1 METRFAVVIGLD
13 VGKTGHHACALDPG
27 GSRLF
32 DKPLPQ
38 DEAQLR
44 ELFTELQKHGNV
56 LMVVDQP
63 NTIGALPIA
72 VARDAGCAVAYLP
85 GLAMRKAADLY
96 PGRSKTDARDAF
108 IIADTARTMPHTLRA
123 VDRDNEVLSALK
135 VLAGFDEDLAHETTR
150 ALNRIR
156 SLLTQIH
163 PALER
168 VFAGGSLAN
177 SLTLELLIK
186 YGGPTGLK
194 TAGRGKVLRF
204 ARAHSRRDPE
214 ALIDQIFAALGEQTV
229 VVPATAAVE
238 LVIPR
243 VAGQVKE
250 LKEQRATVAR
260 EVEGM
265 LEDFPLASVLRS
277 MPGIAP
283 LDRRADP
290 PEHRRRF
297 RVRDS
302 RPPRGLRRDRAGH
315 TKIRDLDPR
324 RVPRP
329 IGQQAAEERPVLLCL
344 GRLEPRPD
352 LEDLLRS
359 QTRRGQA
366 PQRRRDLP
374 GPPPLQR
381 HLRDAPR
388 RHVLPVT
395 HTSPDPRATHSRG
408 LTRNIGTPPSPRD
421 ATLADK

>member
-250 LKEQRATVAR
+250 LKEQLATVAR

-277 MPGIAP
+277 MPGIGLKTAAQILLNIGDGSAFETPGHLAAYAGIAP
-283 LDRRADP
+283 VTRRSGTSIRGEFPARSGNKRLKNALFYSAWVASNHDPISKTYYDRKRA
-290 PEHRRRF
+290 EGKRHNAAVICLARRRCNVIF
-297 RVRDS
+297 
-302 RPPRGLRRDRAGH
+302 AM
-315 TKIRDLDPR
+315 
-324 RVPRP
+324 
-329 IGQQAAEERPVLLCL
+329 
-344 GRLEPRPD
+344 
-352 LEDLLRS
+352 
-359 QTRRGQA
+359 
-366 PQRRRDLP
+366 
-374 GPPPLQR
+374 
-381 HLRDAPR
+381 LRDGTYYQSPT
-388 RHVLPVT
+388 PV
-395 HTSPDPRATHSRG
+395 P
-408 LTRNIGTPPSPRD
+408 TPEPP
-421 ATLADK
+421 TLAA

>member
-1 METRFAVVIGLD
+1 MNSEYAVVIGLD
-13 VGKTGHHACALDPG
+13 VGKTGHHACALDPDG
-27 GSRLF
+27 NKLF

-44 ELFTELQKHGNV
+44 ELFTDLQQHGSV

-72 VARDAGCAVAYLP
+72 VARDVGCTVAYLP

-108 IIADTARTMPHTLRA
+108 IIADTARTMPHTLRQ

-168 VFAGGSLAN
+168 VFAGGSLSTA
-177 SLTLELLIK
+177 LVLDLLVK
-186 YGGPTGLK
+186 FGGPTGLI
-194 TAGRGKVLRF
+194 TAGRARVLRF
-204 ARAHSRRDPE
+204 ARSHSRRDPE
-214 ALIDQIFAALGEQTV
+214 ALVDRIFAALGEQTV

-260 EVEGM
+260 EVEAM
-265 LEDFPLASVLRS
+265 LENFPLASVLMS
-277 MPGIAP
+277 MPGIGIKTAAQILLNIGDGSAFETPGHLAAYAGIAP
-283 LDRRADP
+283 VTRRSGTSIRGEFPARSGNKRLKNALFYSAWVASNHDPISKAYYDRKRA
-290 PEHRRRF
+290 EGKRHNAAVICLARRRCNVIF
-297 RVRDS
+297 
-302 RPPRGLRRDRAGH
+302 AM
-315 TKIRDLDPR
+315 
-324 RVPRP
+324 
-329 IGQQAAEERPVLLCL
+329 
-344 GRLEPRPD
+344 
-352 LEDLLRS
+352 
-359 QTRRGQA
+359 
-366 PQRRRDLP
+366 
-374 GPPPLQR
+374 
-381 HLRDAPR
+381 LRD
-388 RHVLPVT
+388 
-395 HTSPDPRATHSRG
+395 
-408 LTRNIGTPPSPRD
+408 GTYYHPPTTVPNPEPT
-421 ATLADK
+421 ALAA

>member
-1 METRFAVVIGLD
+1 MNSEYAVVIGLD
-13 VGKTGHHACALDPG
+13 VGKTGHHACALDPDG
-27 GSRLF
+27 NKLF

-44 ELFTELQKHGNV
+44 ELFTDLQQHGSV

-72 VARDAGCAVAYLP
+72 VARDVGCTVAYLP

-108 IIADTARTMPHTLRA
+108 IIADTARTMPHTLRQ

-168 VFAGGSLAN
+168 VFAGGSLSTA
-177 SLTLELLIK
+177 LVLDLLVK
-186 YGGPTGLK
+186 FGGPTGLI
-194 TAGRGKVLRF
+194 TAGRARVLRF
-204 ARAHSRRDPE
+204 ARSHSRRDPE
-214 ALIDQIFAALGEQTV
+214 ALVDRIFAALGEQTV

-260 EVEGM
+260 EVEAM
-265 LEDFPLASVLRS
+265 LENLPLASVLMS
-277 MPGIAP
+277 MPGIGIKTAAQILLNIGDGSAFETP
-283 LDRRADP
+283 GHLAAYAGIPPVTRRSGTSIRGEFPARSGNKRLKNALFYSAWVASNHDPISKAYYDRKRA
-290 PEHRRRF
+290 EGKRHNAAVICLARRRCNVIF
-297 RVRDS
+297 
-302 RPPRGLRRDRAGH
+302 AM
-315 TKIRDLDPR
+315 
-324 RVPRP
+324 
-329 IGQQAAEERPVLLCL
+329 
-344 GRLEPRPD
+344 
-352 LEDLLRS
+352 
-359 QTRRGQA
+359 
-366 PQRRRDLP
+366 
-374 GPPPLQR
+374 
-381 HLRDAPR
+381 LRD
-388 RHVLPVT
+388 
-395 HTSPDPRATHSRG
+395 
-408 LTRNIGTPPSPRD
+408 GTYYQPPTTVPNPEPT
-421 ATLADK
+421 ALAA